1 MTVVLSTHFSGDIS
15 FHFKM
20 DRKLILDFDRKQ
32 KALKNKKKKSQHGPP
47 SKQPK
52 VEDTSELPKPSAS
65 YRDRAK
71 ERREGLNKDFELDPD
86 DLKISNPIINSVQEE
101 GDPNEI
107 DLAERRRQQIEES
120 KYLGGDIEHTHL
132 VKGLDFA
139 LLEKVKND
147 QKLAERLAQDSQ
159 TEDKAIFGQPD
170 SDSEEEEF
178 RNEAILAASAAAGSK
193 KQMIDLVKLSK
204 NKSTKMVPCRT
215 AVARQILN
223 VLDEK
228 WPNQSELF
236 LPGRMSYVIP
246 IDDDDD
252 AGVTTI
258 LRSKADTLVNDDD
271 GDMNESDFALDQLIN
286 ILERVRKGQTSSNV
300 TKKTRGWDPDMT
312 DYNY

>member
-1 MTVVLSTHFSGDIS
+1 
-15 FHFKM
+15 M

-32 KALKNKKKKSQHGPP
+32 KALKNKKKKNQHGPP
-47 SKQPK
+47 TKQPK
-52 VEDTSELPKPSAS
+52 FEETPELPKPSAS

-71 ERREGLNKDFELDPD
+71 ERREGLNKDFELDPE
-86 DLKISNPIINSVQEE
+86 DLKISNPVINSVHGVGE
-101 GDPNEI
+101 PNEI

-120 KYLGGDIEHTHL
+120 KYLGGDVEHTHL

-147 QKLAERLAQDSQ
+147 QKLAEKLARDSNI
-159 TEDKAIFGQPD
+159 EDKAIFGEPD

-178 RNEAILAASAAAGSK
+178 RNEAILAASASAGSK

-204 NKSTKMVPCRT
+204 SKSTKLVPCRT
-215 AVARQILN
+215 AIARRILN

-246 IDDDDD
+246 IDDNDDTS
-252 AGVTTI
+252 VTTI
-258 LRSKADTLVNDDD
+258 LRSKADTSINDDD
-271 GDMNESDFALDQLIN
+271 GDINESDFALDQLIN
-286 ILERVRKGQTSSNV
+286 ILERVRKGQTSSST
-300 TKKTRGWDPDMT
+300 TKKSRSWETDMN